1 MRLIDADAY
10 LEKMNGI
17 YEEYFYDVLEE
28 MPTIDAVSVVR
39 CNDCKWYYP
48 PFEIKGRRIE
58 GECGFHA
65 WYRADPTEN
74 DFCSRGERK
83 DV

>member
-1 MRLIDADAY
+1 MRSKQIVDILYEFHANADIT
-10 LEKMNGI
+10 LE
-17 YEEYFYDVLEE
+17 DLAE
-28 MPTIDAVSVVR
+28 MISEGTPSVVR
-39 CNDCKWYYP
+39 CRDCKWYYP

-65 WYRADPTEN
+65 WYRADPNEN